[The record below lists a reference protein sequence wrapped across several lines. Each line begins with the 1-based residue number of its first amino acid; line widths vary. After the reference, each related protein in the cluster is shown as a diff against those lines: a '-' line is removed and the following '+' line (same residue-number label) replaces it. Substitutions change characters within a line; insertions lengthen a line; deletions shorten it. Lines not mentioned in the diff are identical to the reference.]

1 MKQIVSALIA
11 FARRRHKMKR
21 RIPIALLTIAAFAS
35 NLVAGQFS
43 PVQANQMMWRV
54 LFALAPVALA
64 SANARADQLRFESGE
79 KRVALVELF
88 TSEGCSSCPPAERT
102 LSKLTTHPS
111 LWKTFVPV
119 AFHVNYWDNLGW
131 KDRLAS
137 VEFTQRQRTYA
148 SSWRSDTVY
157 TPEFVL
163 NGHEWQWAG
172 ADTLARESNE
182 TPGLLTVSENDARN
196 FIVTFTSTRPM
207 TGDVTSH
214 LALLGFGVTSDV
226 ARGENAGR
234 RLTHDFVALVHHE
247 SRLQGSPLHAEFKLN
262 ENSSESQ
269 RRALVAWV
277 NVDGDPT
284 PIQATGGWLMQP
296 R

>member
-1 MKQIVSALIA
+1 MPEHVLATAIKQKVNASMKTTPAKWRILLM
-11 FARRRHKMKR
+11 FAV
-21 RIPIALLTIAAFAS
+21 
-35 NLVAGQFS
+35 VAVTSGS
-43 PVQANQMMWRV
+43 
-54 LFALAPVALA
+54 
-64 SANARADQLRFESGE
+64 ARADQSRFESGE
-79 KRVALVELF
+79 KRVAFVELF

-137 VEFTQRQRTYA
+137 VEFTRRQRTYA
-148 SSWRSDTVY
+148 SDWRSGTVY

-163 NGHEWQWAG
+163 NGREWQWAG

-182 TPGLLTVSENDARN
+182 RPGVLTVSQNDPRN
-196 FIVTFTSTRPM
+196 FIVTFASTQPM
-207 TGDVTSH
+207 TGDLIAHV
-214 LALLGFGVTSDV
+214 AVLGFGVTSAV

-234 RLTHDFVALVHHE
+234 KLTHDFVALSHHE
-247 SRLQGSPLHAEFKLN
+247 SKLQGSPLRAEFKLD
-262 ENSSESQ
+262 EDSSESR

-277 NVDGDPT
+277 SVGNDPT
-284 PIQATGGWLMQP
+284 PIQAAGDWLTQSH
-296 R
+296 

>member
-1 MKQIVSALIA
+1 M
-11 FARRRHKMKR
+11 
-21 RIPIALLTIAAFAS
+21 
-35 NLVAGQFS
+35 
-43 PVQANQMMWRV
+43 QMNHIMWRI
-54 LFALAPVALA
+54 LFAVASIVLQ
-64 SANARADQLRFESGE
+64 SGTARADQLRFESGE

-102 LSKLTTHPS
+102 LSKLTPHPS

-148 SSWRSDTVY
+148 SGWSSGTVY

-163 NGHEWQWAG
+163 NGGEWQWAG

-182 TPGLLTVSENDARN
+182 TPGVLSVSQNDPGN
-196 FIVTFTSTRPM
+196 FIVTFASKQPT
-207 TGDVTSH
+207 TGDLTAHV
-214 LALLGFGVTSDV
+214 ALLGFGVTSDV
-226 ARGENAGR
+226 ARGENAGHK
-234 RLTHDFVALVHHE
+234 LTHDFVALSHHE
-247 SRLQGSPLHAEFKLN
+247 SKLQGSPLRAEFKLD
-262 ENSSESQ
+262 ENSTESQ

-277 NVDGDPT
+277 SVGNDPT
-284 PIQATGGWLMQP
+284 PIQVAGGWLTQSH
-296 R
+296 